1 MEHIRRRHAFSA
13 IILST
18 TFFWPVCALQA
29 QQSSALKLADTDRAM
44 ITRSVLRSIFKPGS
58 AYEGKYLIFANGIR
72 REWLPK
78 IAGYEL
84 ALVTQRQLESS
95 EDSTHYWVVSLE
107 PLRRSVRVA
116 VHLYDLSD
124 GGIPEV
130 MLYYSYHRVNGKWR
144 GRYLWG
150 LGN

>member
-1 MEHIRRRHAFSA
+1 MKHTRRRHAFSA
-13 IILST
+13 ILLST

-29 QQSSALKLADTDRAM
+29 QQSIALKIADTDRAM

-58 AYEGKYLIFANGIR
+58 AYEGKYLIFANGIC

-78 IAGYEL
+78 ISGYEL
-84 ALVTQRQLESS
+84 DLVTQRQLESS
-95 EDSTHYWVVSLE
+95 KDSTHYYVVRLQ

-116 VHLYDLSD
+116 LYLYGPC
-124 GGIPEV
+124 GGGLPEM
-130 MLYYSYHRVNGKWR
+130 MLYYSYHRVNDKWR